1 MSATLRRYRAIRQ
14 AWKQGYPGE
23 PRSQMARHLT
33 ALAAFISGM
42 VGSKSSQLLSITTHI
57 PERATPESRV
67 KRWSRWVDN
76 KGMLEEV
83 SFLPYADILLSHLA
97 LETVGLGMDGS
108 GVGRHC
114 TALMIHVID
123 KGRALPLAWRVRQGA
138 KGHFPEALPIAL
150 IALMAGVIPEGTQVV
165 FLGDGECD
173 GSKLQGT
180 VEDAGWSYVCRT
192 SDDATAASEG
202 ERFRLDA
209 MGSCIKAGTVVAL
222 SEVLFIEV
230 NAVI

>member
-1 MSATLRRYRAIRQ
+1 
-14 AWKQGYPGE
+14 
-23 PRSQMARHLT
+23 
-33 ALAAFISGM
+33 
-42 VGSKSSQLLSITTHI
+42 
-57 PERATPESRV
+57 
-67 KRWSRWVDN
+67 
-76 KGMLEEV
+76 
-83 SFLPYADILLSHLA
+83 
-97 LETVGLGMDGS
+97 
-108 GVGRHC
+108 
-114 TALMIHVID
+114 
-123 KGRALPLAWRVRQGA
+123 VRQGA

-165 FLGDGECD
+165 FLGD